1 MSNLAMMMGLGSGS
15 GGAGGGGNSVEFEGS
30 TSQNISVQD
39 IDAFTL
45 STSNYTIEFWYKPNS
60 TPSSFYIPFV
70 YQWNSAGG
78 NRHIAFI
85 HNTSDQI
92 QVYWYDAGNDYTH
105 TQSIDLNAWNHV
117 ALVRTGNT
125 FYVFINGNRETAGSA
140 SVSYSN
146 LSLPIIIGNSY
157 SSSATMEYAPDGKI
171 SNVRVVVGSAV
182 YTITFDTNSLTAL
195 TNITGTVLLTC
206 QSPDPFIDNSGNATI
221 TNNGATAST
230 DSPF

>member
-1 MSNLAMMMGLGSGS
+1 MSNLAMMMGLGSG
-15 GGAGGGGNSVEFEGS
+15 AGGNNSVEFEGSTS

-45 STSNYTIEFWYKPNS
+45 SSSNYTIEFWYKPNS
-60 TPSSFYIPFV
+60 TPPSYYVPLA
-70 YQWNSAGG
+70 YQWNAAGG
-78 NRHIAFI
+78 TRHIAFA
-85 HNTSDQI
+85 HNTSDRML
-92 QVYWYDAGNDYTH
+92 VYWYDAGNNYTH

-146 LSLPIIIGNSY
+146 VSLPIIIGNSY
-157 SSSATMEYAPDGKI
+157 SSSGTSNLAVDGKI
-171 SNVRVVVGSAV
+171 SNVRVVVGNAV
-182 YTITFDTNSLTAL
+182 YTTTFDTDSLTAL

-206 QSPDPFIDNSGNATI
+206 QSPDPFVDNSGNATI